1 MLKLRQQNYYY
12 NIDILKCK
20 DFITNSEN
28 MKTFLYQSMTNI
40 TRKRYVDVIAG
51 FQYIL
56 NGVFLVLSFSVI
68 WYPPRALQ
76 GVDRVENL

>member
-20 DFITNSEN
+20 DFVTNSEN

-40 TRKRYVDVIAG
+40 TRKRYVNVIAG

-56 NGVFLVLSFSVI
+56 NGVFTDILGAFLFFHLV
-68 WYPPRALQ
+68 PT
-76 GVDRVENL
+76 